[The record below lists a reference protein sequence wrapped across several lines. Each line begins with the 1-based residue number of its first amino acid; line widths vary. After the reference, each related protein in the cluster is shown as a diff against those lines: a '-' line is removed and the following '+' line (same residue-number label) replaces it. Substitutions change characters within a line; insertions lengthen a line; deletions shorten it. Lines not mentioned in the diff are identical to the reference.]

1 MEVRLGS
8 INGPLLT
15 TMNIPNTGG
24 NDRWELLTTDVPKVK
39 GTHDLYFIFKGENR
53 PGVLMYFD
61 YWKFA
66 E

>member
-1 MEVRLGS
+1 M
-8 INGPLLT
+8 T